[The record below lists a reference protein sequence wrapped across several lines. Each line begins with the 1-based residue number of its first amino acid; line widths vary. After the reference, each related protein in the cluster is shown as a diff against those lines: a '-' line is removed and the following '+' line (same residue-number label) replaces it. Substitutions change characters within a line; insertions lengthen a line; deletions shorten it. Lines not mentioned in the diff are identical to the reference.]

1 MTAASGDTVPPG
13 CLSSRRTG
21 RRLVRIPLGI
31 LRQSLN
37 ILTFALYRT
46 ALAGMENALMLPIRE
61 QRLMMEIERYMV
73 AYQQES

>member
-1 MTAASGDTVPPG
+1 
-13 CLSSRRTG
+13 
-21 RRLVRIPLGI
+21 LVRIPLGI